1 MFKQTILIISIP
13 YNLYS
18 LAQPLL
24 PPVILA
30 FYFEVS
36 MDFLEGRSELKRM
49 SRGSLFT
56 LLANQG
62 ISNCLI
68 GAKPCG
74 FSLHYQGIHFCVSE
88 LMGNGCLVE
97 RSEQSE
103 QLYPEKEGI
112 NGCLPIFDNMETELL
127 SARKKLLD
135 FKVYYRNDLTRS
147 MVYLGTVIERR
158 RKERGNNL
166 KDLLTKAIKEYS
178 DYIEHPSQIFLL
190 GN

>member
-56 LLANQG
+56 LLANQR
-62 ISNCLI
+62 ISKCVI
-68 GAKPCG
+68 GAKACG
-74 FSLHYQGIHFCVSE
+74 FSLKYQEIHFCVSE

-127 SARKKLLD
+127 SARKKLHCHLD
-135 FKVYYRNDLTRS
+135 CRHGLL
-147 MVYLGTVIERR
+147 VYL
-158 RKERGNNL
+158 
-166 KDLLTKAIKEYS
+166 
-178 DYIEHPSQIFLL
+178 PSLYH
-190 GN
+190 